1 MIIIKKYC
9 SNINNYVNPSKS
21 MKLKYYRL
29 NNNCQICTILIT
41 THTVFPQPGAW

>member
-21 MKLKYYRL
+21 TKLKYYRL
-29 NNNCQICTILIT
+29 NNCQICTILIT
-41 THTVFPQPGAW
+41 THTVFPQPGVW